1 MRSGNL
7 LFSAVQLFVVA
18 AIVSAGLFF
27 LGIVHVPHFPLL
39 LMSVLSKSSAF
50 FSLAGYGLIF
60 LGLLL
65 FVGFF
70 VMHRGR
76 YYQVRMKGGDAQ
88 MDLAL
93 LHTYIEKFWKES
105 FFSPESEVKE
115 VIVYGNQKI
124 EIVAKLP
131 ELSVSEQKQTLTR
144 IEKELGAFLSH
155 KLGYR
160 HSFLLT
166 ITKDC

>member
-1 MRSGNL
+1 MRPGNL

-18 AIVSAGLFF
+18 AILSAGLFF

-39 LMSVLSKSSAF
+39 LMRVLSNSAAF

-65 FVGFF
+65 LIGFF

-76 YYQVRMKGGDAQ
+76 YYQVRMRAGDAQ
-88 MDLAL
+88 MDLTL
-93 LHTYIEKFWKES
+93 LHNYIEKFWQMS

-115 VIVYGNQKI
+115 VIVYANRKI

-131 ELSVSEQKQTLTR
+131 ELRLPEQKETLVR
-144 IEKELGAFLSH
+144 IEKELGAFLAH
-155 KLGYR
+155 KLGYP

-166 ITKDC
+166 IEKDD